1 MSDESSHDK
10 KEGNIEGTI
19 KAVTGLVKEVP
30 VYQDAVQPLAKEAG
44 KALQTVGKAVNAAL
58 LPIRGLVWGIEQI
71 EGFVQTKVAKK
82 LEDVPPENIRTPD
95 PAVAGPALESLRYV
109 GHKESLSEL
118 YANLL
123 ASSMDA
129 ETAKNAHPG
138 FVEIIRN
145 LSADEAKVLTFLYKH
160 RVAPVIDVR
169 RQLKKDQSG
178 ITLHELIGTIGFDAG
193 CEHRDLI
200 PSYLT
205 NLERLGLVAMDKGRF
220 LSAPDAYN
228 RIFEDAPIKT
238 LIEQLN
244 AEPEYQAEIVKYF
257 VQLTPLGRQFGS
269 ACIVSKN
276 GA

>member
-1 MSDESSHDK
+1 
-10 KEGNIEGTI
+10 
-19 KAVTGLVKEVP
+19 
-30 VYQDAVQPLAKEAG
+30 
-44 KALQTVGKAVNAAL
+44 
-58 LPIRGLVWGIEQI
+58 
-71 EGFVQTKVAKK
+71 
-82 LEDVPPENIRTPD
+82 
-95 PAVAGPALESLRYV
+95 VAGPALESLRYV

-160 RVAPVIDVR
+160 RVAAVIDVR

-228 RIFEDAPIKT
+228 RILEDAPVKT

-244 AEPEYQAEIVKYF
+244 AEPEHQAEIVKYF
-257 VQLTPLGRQFGS
+257 VQLTPLGRQFGN
-269 ACIVSKN
+269 ACIASKN
-276 GA
+276 GT

>member
-169 RQLKKDQSG
+169 RHSRK
-178 ITLHELIGTIGFDAG
+178 I
-193 CEHRDLI
+193 R
-200 PSYLT
+200 
-205 NLERLGLVAMDKGRF
+205 VA
-220 LSAPDAYN
+220 
-228 RIFEDAPIKT
+228 
-238 LIEQLN
+238 
-244 AEPEYQAEIVKYF
+244 
-257 VQLTPLGRQFGS
+257 
-269 ACIVSKN
+269 
-276 GA
+276 